1 MSIFVI
7 NFTQVYFLGGSKLK
21 KRLNIGLF
29 IDDIDAVFTS
39 EAVKGAELGAIA
51 IDANL
56 YIFPGMYLDGT
67 DISEDHIKYEYQYNT
82 LFQFASEKHLD
93 VLYVMMGMIGS
104 RVTSEERIAF
114 LEQYLGIPVVS
125 LYTKMDGY
133 ASIVFDNQIAFMQ
146 GIRHL
151 IIDHNATNIGYVS
164 GPATNVDA
172 MERFD
177 AYKKVLKE
185 AGIPYNDDLV
195 IYGNFEESSEEMI
208 GEFVASHPEL
218 DAIVFA
224 NDRMALGGYRAFSK
238 MGIKVGRDLLV
249 VSFDNSPF
257 AATLVPPL
265 TTVEANA
272 AELSYKAI
280 AKAGTFIKTGKLGNL
295 KVSTHLMKRSSCGCV
310 GFDYQTM
317 SEKLGI
323 SNISHEDNSTLM
335 IKQIHDYLFGAYV
348 KGDKIRKIKDDIS
361 VFVNLLCKMTTV
373 DAFNANKK
381 EVLVVFSH
389 IISQPLFRYT
399 KAELF
404 SDLLLSLQHELRHST
419 TDTNLQLDLMDL
431 FAIFYRELAIINWQ
445 VIHGQQEGIEQM
457 SRIINTMTVDMF
469 RMDESER
476 IPYERALDNLSAIG
490 MKTAYLF
497 TFEETIH
504 HPRGEV
510 FKRPDNLLFRAYYD
524 ETGSYYIDERE
535 QCIPTEDIFS
545 NDKVPTDRR
554 VTMVLVPLFSC
565 EELYGIL
572 MGEIHYEHFRNLAPV
587 TVQISVALKSLLLL
601 EQQNKIHLQLEE
613 SLAQMSENNQRLAEI
628 SKTDQLTGLYNRWG
642 FVESVQAITANPM
655 NYGKEIMVLYADMDN
670 LKIINDKFGHDE
682 GDFAIKEIA
691 AILKDAFRSTDIV
704 ARFGG
709 DEFVAFALIGMKDY
723 ENVIKQRIHEITA
736 AHNAEV
742 NKPYPIQMSI
752 GVCESFCTPSLDIT
766 DILDIADKRLYL
778 EKKVKRENRKAFY
791 STPIEY
797 DE

>member
-1 MSIFVI
+1 M
-7 NFTQVYFLGGSKLK
+7 K

-67 DISEDHIKYEYQYNT
+67 DISDDHIQYEYQYNT
-82 LFQFASEKHLD
+82 LFQFASKKHLD

-104 RVTSEERIAF
+104 RVSVEERVAF
-114 LEQYLGIPVVS
+114 LEQYLGIPVVT

-151 IIDHNATNIGYVS
+151 IDEHHARNIGYVS

-177 AYKKVLKE
+177 AYKKVLSEK
-185 AGIPYNDDLV
+185 GIPYNDDYV
-195 IYGNFEESSEEMI
+195 IYGNFEESSEQMI

-218 DAIVFA
+218 DAVVFA
-224 NDRMALGGYRAFSK
+224 NDRMALGGYRAFTK
-238 MGIKVGRDLLV
+238 MGIKVGRDILV
-249 VSFDNSPF
+249 VSFDNSSF

-280 AKAGTFIKTGKLGNL
+280 AKAGTFIRTGRLDNL
-295 KVSTHLMKRSSCGCV
+295 MVNTHLMKRSSCGCM
-310 GFDYQTM
+310 GYDYQSM

-323 SNISHEDNSTLM
+323 HNILVEENSTHM
-335 IKQIHDYLFGAYV
+335 MKQIHEYLFGAYV
-348 KGDKIRKIKDDIS
+348 KGDKIRQIKDDLTS
-361 VFVNLLCKMTTV
+361 FVSSICRMTSMDSFEIHKK
-373 DAFNANKK
+373 DALITFAR
-381 EVLVVFSH
+381 L
-389 IISQPLFRYT
+389 ISQPLFRYT

-404 SDLLLSLQHELRHST
+404 SDLLMSLQHELRHFTEDT
-419 TDTNLQLDLMDL
+419 TLQLELMDL

-445 VIHGQQEGIEQM
+445 VIHGQQEGIDQM

-469 RMDESER
+469 RMDEAGQ
-476 IPYERALDNLSAIG
+476 IPYERALDNLSGIG
-490 MKTAYLF
+490 MRTAYLF

-504 HPRGEV
+504 HPRGEKFV
-510 FKRPDNLLFRAYYD
+510 KPNNLIFRAYYN
-524 ETGSYYIDERE
+524 ESGSYSIAESK
-535 QCIPTEDIFS
+535 QIIATEDILS
-545 NDKVPTDRR
+545 NEKVPTDRR

-572 MGEIHYEHFRNLAPV
+572 MGEIHYEYFRNLAPV

-601 EQQNKIHLQLEE
+601 EQQNKIHSQLQE

-642 FVESVQAITANPM
+642 FLDSVQTITSNPM
-655 NYGKEIMVLYADMDN
+655 NYGKQILVLYADMDN
-670 LKIINDKFGHDE
+670 LKIINDKYGHDD

-691 AILKDAFRSTDIV
+691 CILKEAFRSTDVV

-709 DEFVAFALIGMKDY
+709 DEFVAFALIGISDY
-723 ENVIKQRIHEITA
+723 ENTIKQRILEITA
-736 AHNAEV
+736 NHNALAG
-742 NKPYPIQMSI
+742 KPYPIEMSI
-752 GVCESFCTPSLDIT
+752 GICETFCTPAMDIT

-778 EKKVKRENRKAFY
+778 EKKVKRENRKAFQ
-791 STPIEY
+791 SVQVE
-797 DE
+797 

>member
-1 MSIFVI
+1 M
-7 NFTQVYFLGGSKLK
+7 N

-67 DISEDHIKYEYQYNT
+67 DISDDHIQYEYQYNT
-82 LFQFASEKHLD
+82 LFQFASQKHLD

-104 RVTSEERIAF
+104 RVTEKERIAF
-114 LEQYLGIPVVS
+114 LEQYLGIPVVT

-133 ASIVFDNQIAFMQ
+133 ASIVFDNQIAFMK

-151 IIDHNATNIGYVS
+151 IEDHNATNIGYVS

-172 MERFD
+172 MERFE
-177 AYKKVLKE
+177 AYKKVLE
-185 AGIPYNDDLV
+185 ETGIPYNDDYV
-195 IYGNFEESSEEMI
+195 IYGNFEESSEQMI
-208 GEFVASHPEL
+208 GEFVAAHPEL

-238 MGIKVGRDLLV
+238 MGISVGRDLLV
-249 VSFDNSPF
+249 VSFDNSVF

-280 AKAGTFIKTGKLGNL
+280 AKAGSFIRTGNLGNL
-295 KVSTHLMKRSSCGCV
+295 KVNTHLMKRSSCGCT
-310 GFDYQTM
+310 GYDYQSM

-323 SNISHEDNSTLM
+323 NNILQHTNAQM
-335 IKQIHDYLFGAYV
+335 MKKINDYLFGAYV
-348 KGDKIRKIKDDIS
+348 KGDKIGQIKNELS
-361 VFVNLLCKMTTV
+361 TFVSSLCKMTTLEAYEINKR
-373 DAFNANKK
+373 DA
-381 EVLVVFSH
+381 LVIFARL
-389 IISQPLFRYT
+389 ISQPLFRYT

-404 SDLLLSLQHELRHST
+404 SDLLMSLQHEIRHAT
-419 TDTNLQLDLMDL
+419 TDINLQLEIMDL

-457 SRIINTMTVDMF
+457 SRVINTMTVDMF
-469 RMDESER
+469 RMDDAGK

-497 TFEETIH
+497 TFEETMNH
-504 HPRGEV
+504 QRGEI
-510 FKRPDNLLFRAYYD
+510 FHRPDNLLFRAYYN
-524 ETGSYYIDERE
+524 ETGSYHVSEENQLISSD
-535 QCIPTEDIFS
+535 DIFS
-545 NDKVPTDRR
+545 NDKMPTDRR

-601 EQQNKIHLQLEE
+601 EQQNKIHIQLQE

-628 SKTDQLTGLYNRWG
+628 SKTDQLTGLFNRWG
-642 FVESVQAITANPM
+642 FLESVQSITSNPM
-655 NYGKEIMVLYADMDN
+655 NYGKRIMVLYADMDN
-670 LKIINDKFGHDE
+670 LKLINDKFGHDE
-682 GDFAIKEIA
+682 GDFAIKEMSN
-691 AILKDAFRSTDIV
+691 ILKEAFRSTDIV

-709 DEFVAFALIGMKDY
+709 DEFVAFAVIGISDY
-723 ENVIKQRIHEITA
+723 ENIIKQRITEITVS
-736 AHNAEV
+736 HNAV
-742 NKPYPIQMSI
+742 TGKPYSI
-752 GVCESFCTPSLDIT
+752 EVSVGICESFCTPTMDIS

-778 EKKVKRENRKAFY
+778 EKKVKRENRKAFQ
-791 STPIEY
+791 SVPAE
-797 DE
+797 